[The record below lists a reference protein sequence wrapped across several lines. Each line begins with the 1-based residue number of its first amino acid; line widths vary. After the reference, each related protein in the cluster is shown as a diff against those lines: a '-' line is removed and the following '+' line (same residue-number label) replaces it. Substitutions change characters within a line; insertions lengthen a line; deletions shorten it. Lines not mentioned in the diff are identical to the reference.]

1 MRAEGADDVVE
12 LPLANRA
19 AAGQALAQAVQ
30 RSVAGVELILGLPR
44 GGVAVGAEIA
54 STLHVPFDVFLV
66 RKVGAPGQPELA
78 MGALAETG
86 HIELN
91 HSVLDR
97 LQVADDV
104 LRAVIETERREIER
118 RLKQYRQGR
127 PAPDVQGRRVVV
139 VDDGVATGATT
150 LVALRA
156 LRAQRPAHLVLAV
169 PVCPRPAL
177 GRLES
182 ESDQVVVL
190 ATPYPFGAVGS
201 WYGDFHQMTDDE
213 VTVLLGRS

>member
-1 MRAEGADDVVE
+1 MHAEGAHDVVE
-12 LPLANRA
+12 LPFANRA

-30 RSVAGVELILGLPR
+30 RSVAGIELIFGLPR

-54 STLHVPFDVFLV
+54 SDLNVPLDVFLV

-86 HIELN
+86 HIEMN
-91 HSVLDR
+91 QSVLDR

-104 LRAVIETERREIER
+104 FKAVIEAERREIER
-118 RLKQYRQGR
+118 RLEHYREGR

-156 LRAQRPAHLVLAV
+156 LRAQRPAYLVLAV
-169 PVCPRPAL
+169 PVCPRPVL
-177 GRLES
+177 NRLES

-190 ATPYPFGAVGS
+190 ATPHPF
-201 WYGDFHQMTDDE
+201 
-213 VTVLLGRS
+213 